1 MARRFIRRLPQL
13 DNETQEYP
21 LSSALFYFRP
31 AGDCNRMLG
40 SKGGWR
46 WGGFGWR
53 RRRDTAFVA
62 VAHRL
67 RSQMQSLEE
76 GRADMADARGLTP

>member
-13 DNETQEYP
+13 DNETQESP

-40 SKGGWR
+40 GLGGWR
-46 WGGFGWR
+46 GVGGGMGWVEAEERYGLCSSGTSPQKPDAIFGR
-53 RRRDTAFVA
+53 G
-62 VAHRL
+62 
-67 RSQMQSLEE
+67 E
-76 GRADMADARGLTP
+76 GRYG

>member
-13 DNETQEYP
+13 DNETPESP

-31 AGDCNRMLG
+31 AGDCNRMSRG
-40 SKGGWR
+40 VGGGV
-46 WGGFGWR
+46 GGTGR
-53 RRRDTAFVA
+53 ARRDTAFVV

-67 RSQMQSLEE
+67 RSQMQSLGK
-76 GRADMADARGLTP
+76 GRADMADERGLTL

>member
-13 DNETQEYP
+13 DNETQESP

-31 AGDCNRMLG
+31 AGDCNRM
-40 SKGGWR
+40 SGGGEVG
-46 WGGFGWR
+46 WGGWR

-67 RSQMQSLEE
+67 RSQMQSLGE
-76 GRADMADARGLTP
+76 GRADTADAREV